1 VRIDLCDLLNHND
14 DDEEIMMS
22 SRREDR
28 QEGRR
33 AGDGSLP
40 VPKREVPF
48 QSVSGKLMDGA
59 VSREKDEGGR
69 PEVGRLRA
77 IAKRRFPTANL

>member
-1 VRIDLCDLLNHND
+1 VRIDLCNLLNHND
-14 DDEEIMMS
+14 DDEEMVIS

-33 AGDGSLP
+33 AGDGPLP

-59 VSREKDEGGR
+59 VSREKDEGG
-69 PEVGRLRA
+69 G
-77 IAKRRFPTANL
+77 T